1 MFARMSKI
9 TNLIINI
16 MLNRE
21 CVYIILIDAESLAK
35 AYSLGEGRVRT
46 SS

>member
-1 MFARMSKI
+1 MNKL

-21 CVYIILIDAESLAK
+21 CVYIILIDAESLAES
-35 AYSLGEGRVRT
+35 YLGEGRVST

>member
-1 MFARMSKI
+1 
-9 TNLIINI
+9 

-21 CVYIILIDAESLAK
+21 CVYIILIDAESLGES
-35 AYSLGEGRVRT
+35 YLGEGRVRT

>member
-1 MFARMSKI
+1 MSKI

-16 MLNRE
+16 MLNRV
-21 CVYIILIDAESLAK
+21 CVYIILIDAESLGES
-35 AYSLGEGRVRT
+35 YLGEGRVRT